1 MPNGGARVAA
11 RAMPKKKAA
20 VAAKRA
26 KAKASNLPKT
36 EPPKNPAKPAKAAEK
51 KPCQALDMRKAYQ
64 AEIKALRAQVKKR
77 TAGQVKE
84 LAVLQKE
91 IAARELQKKRIESAT
106 GKEVAALEKRIAVL
120 EGRNS

>member
-1 MPNGGARVAA
+1 MPNGRARVAA

-20 VAAKRA
+20 VAAKRE

-36 EPPKNPAKPAKAAEK
+36 EPPKNPAKP
-51 KPCQALDMRKAYQ
+51 CHALNMRKAYQ

-91 IAARELQKKRIESAT
+91 IAARELQKKRIKSAT